1 MQICSLVRIPESL
14 GLKRIMPG
22 VGVAYPVGNP
32 LMSEFDEMRL
42 RKSLV
47 KDALEL
53 LEKAI

>member
-1 MQICSLVRIPESL
+1 
-14 GLKRIMPG
+14 MPG